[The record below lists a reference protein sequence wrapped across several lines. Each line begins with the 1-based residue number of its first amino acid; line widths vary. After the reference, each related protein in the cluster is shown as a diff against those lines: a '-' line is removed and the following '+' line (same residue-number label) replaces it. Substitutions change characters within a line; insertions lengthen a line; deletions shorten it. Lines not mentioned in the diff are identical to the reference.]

1 YRLVKIYLPLAD
13 LLLSAFSPL
22 MSLNQR
28 KHIRF
33 SLDIPA
39 ILITKYGEKQHTL
52 LQQISIGGCF
62 TDWEENIYAG
72 DEFRLEI
79 ELPNKNRL
87 PLSCKAVYRFEDTG
101 IGVKFLNISQFEQ
114 ELISKI
120 IAHRMDAE
128 GVPLSVSPFEE
139 PTTFAIEEPRIITP
153 REQREEMLSE
163 VMASE

>member
-1 YRLVKIYLPLAD
+1 
-13 LLLSAFSPL
+13 
-22 MSLNQR
+22 MSINQR

-39 ILITKYGEKQHTL
+39 ILITKYGEKQKTL
-52 LQQISIGGCF
+52 LQQISVGGCF

-101 IGVKFLNISQFEQ
+101 IGVKFSNISEFEQ

-128 GVPLSVSPFEE
+128 GVPLSISPFEE
-139 PTTFAIEEPRIITP
+139 PTSFNLAQKEPRVSTP
-153 REQREEMLSE
+153 REQREEMLTDAMSSE
-163 VMASE
+163 

>member
-1 YRLVKIYLPLAD
+1 
-13 LLLSAFSPL
+13 
-22 MSLNQR
+22 MSINQR
-28 KHIRF
+28 KHVRF

-39 ILITKYGEKQHTL
+39 ILISKYGEKQNTL

-87 PLSCKAVYRFEDTG
+87 PLTCKAVYRFENTG

-120 IAHRMDAE
+120 IAHRMDTE

-139 PTTFAIEEPRIITP
+139 PTTFQLHESDLRIVSP

-163 VMASE
+163 VMSGE

>member
-1 YRLVKIYLPLAD
+1 MPLVDASCVRIHA
-13 LLLSAFSPL
+13 S
-22 MSLNQR
+22 MSINQR
-28 KHIRF
+28 KHVRF

-39 ILITKYGEKQHTL
+39 ILISKYGEKQNTL

-79 ELPNKNRL
+79 ELPNGNRL
-87 PLSCKAVYRFEDTG
+87 PLSCKAVYRFENTG

-120 IAHRMDAE
+120 IAHRMDTE

-139 PTTFAIEEPRIITP
+139 PSGFNLIDTEPRMVSP
-153 REQREEMLSE
+153 REQREEMLTEAMS
-163 VMASE
+163 SD

>member
-1 YRLVKIYLPLAD
+1 MVAALRGRRLCPLI
-13 LLLSAFSPL
+13 SNP
-22 MSLNQR
+22 MSINQR
-28 KHIRF
+28 KHVRF

-39 ILITKYGEKQHTL
+39 VLITKYGEKQQTL

-72 DEFRLEI
+72 DEFRLEV

-87 PLSCKAVYRFEDTG
+87 PLSCKAVYRFENTG

-128 GVPLSVSPFEE
+128 GVPLSVSPFDE
-139 PTTFAIEEPRIITP
+139 PSPGFSRPLRLVTQ
-153 REQREEMLSE
+153 REQREEMLTEAMS
-163 VMASE
+163 SD